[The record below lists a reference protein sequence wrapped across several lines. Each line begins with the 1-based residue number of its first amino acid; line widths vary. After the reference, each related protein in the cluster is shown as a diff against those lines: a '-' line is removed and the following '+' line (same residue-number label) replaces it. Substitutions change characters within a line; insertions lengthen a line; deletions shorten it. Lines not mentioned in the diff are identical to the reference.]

1 MSRLPSLPDLKP
13 LAWVGSALDDLR
25 DLPEEVR
32 SDIGYALFDAQCG
45 GKSGLAKPLKG
56 FGGAG
61 VLEIVEAFDGEAY
74 RAVYTVRLAGRIY
87 VLHVFQKKSKHGIET
102 PKPVIALIR
111 QRLRRAEEMHLD
123 WQRDNAKGDRS

>member
-1 MSRLPSLPDLKP
+1 MSRLPPPPDLKP

-45 GKSGLAKPLKG
+45 GKSDLAKPLKG

-61 VLEIVEAFDGEAY
+61 VLEIVETFDGEAY
-74 RAVYTVRLAGRIY
+74 RAVYTVRLAGRVY

-111 QRLRRAEEMHLD
+111 QRLRRAEEMHLE
-123 WQRDNAKGDRS
+123 WRRENS

>member
-1 MSRLPSLPDLKP
+1 MAVMSKPPLPPDPKP

-25 DLPEEVR
+25 DLPDKVR

-61 VLEIVEAFDGEAY
+61 VLEIIEAFDGEAY
-74 RAVYTVRLAGRIY
+74 RAVYTLRFAGRIY
-87 VLHVFQKKSKHGIET
+87 VLHVFQKKSKRGIET
-102 PKPVIALIR
+102 PKAVIALIR
-111 QRLRRAEEMHLD
+111 QRLRRAEEMH
-123 WQRDNAKGDRS
+123 RD